1 MFGTTQAWDY
11 HRDVV
16 STLGLRGTVPPEHG
30 PRSLAQHTFAVCA
43 QKRRQTCQTLP
54 FFLLGMVGG
63 AFSYH
68 SIASRIQTQIKIAGT
83 RNSLRILAVLNI
95 QPMSEPMKLVFGEAS
110 RAVWLLKR
118 VRTVATQVIKRPRL
132 WKPVPGFIV
141 HKVNFTCY
149 PVDALQVISQITQAL
164 RWPTKSASLRTAN
177 FALLA

>member
-1 MFGTTQAWDY
+1 MAQCPLSTDLGVWHSTPLQCVPK
-11 HRDVV
+11 RDVKHV
-16 STLGLRGTVPPEHG
+16 KPFL
-30 PRSLAQHTFAVCA
+30 
-43 QKRRQTCQTLP
+43 